1 MNVKLNKL
9 KMRKVKLELVKS
21 RKAMEAQGYAKIES
35 NELHGFD
42 EAKYVLVLKDDY
54 ILCCERTCTY
64 PTMTVRDAIDCY
76 NGGIILEEEVS
87 HG

>member
-9 KMRKVKLELVKS
+9 KMRKVKLDLVKS

-35 NELHGFD
+35 NDLHGFD
-42 EAKYVLVLKDDY
+42 EAKYVLVLKSGY

-64 PTMTVRDAIDCY
+64 ATMTVRDAIDTY